1 MNQHASLHRSAFHHV
16 TSSTFVPGTE
26 LVLRGGLHKMSKASY
41 LPFRG
46 LHYRRENR
54 HTSSVDQ
61 RLTLKMVII
70 MHSEMQDFKGD
81 QIF

>member
-1 MNQHASLHRSAFHHV
+1 MQVFTDLLFIMSRAAPLCQA
-16 TSSTFVPGTE
+16 
-26 LVLRGGLHKMSKASY
+26 LKIVLREGLYKMSKASF

-54 HTSSVDQ
+54 HTSSADQ